1 MAGETD
7 QQIFDIYHISRQHR
21 CNLSVM

>member
-7 QQIFDIYHISRQHR
+7 QQIFDIYHISRQQR
-21 CNLSVM
+21 CNPSVM